1 MERLPFVSWKVK
13 YLDGYGGPHARFS
26 IEERAVFS
34 GIRCTT
40 AQREKRNI
48 VREVREVPSG
58 TCSSPPRQQLI
69 NRPGSSPETTETHR
83 ARLLCRCERRFVPT
97 TYFSLT
103 TNEYNSSR
111 TCTVSSHNTSPPLLE
126 ITFGHRFIQS
136 ENFYLS
142 FIFYT
147 IKYVSF
153 LIFVKYSF
161 FFFFFGKSR
170 KFIFSC
176 WFERQGWNNERRV
189 SKDINGNVR
198 KRRRRAVC

>member
-26 IEERAVFS
+26 IEEWAVFS

-111 TCTVSSHNTSPPLLE
+111 TCTVSSHNTSPS
-126 ITFGHRFIQS
+126 IRDYIRSSIHSIRKF
-136 ENFYLS
+136 LS
-142 FIFYT
+142 FVHILYDK
-147 IKYVSF
+147 ICIVSY
-153 LIFVKYSF
+153 I
-161 FFFFFGKSR
+161 R
-170 KFIFSC
+170 EI
-176 WFERQGWNNERRV
+176 
-189 SKDINGNVR
+189 
-198 KRRRRAVC
+198 